1 MTISLTIALSCYA
14 DVLDKRRAIGTHAST
29 LDNRSQTR
37 IFALLL
43 IVDVF
48 VVMSVPD
55 RRW

>member
-1 MTISLTIALSCYA
+1 MTISLTIALFLVA
-14 DVLDKRRAIGTHAST
+14 ALLDKRRAIGTHAST
-29 LDNRSQTR
+29 LDNRLQTR

-43 IVDVF
+43 IVGVF

>member
-1 MTISLTIALSCYA
+1 LTIALSCYA